1 MKSAGTGNYVCGRDE
16 GVWLTRSPWCLGSQ
30 HGHSI
35 ACSATPSASALIDR
49 QLPALPPWWLLSPL
63 PHSGPR
69 WGYGTGQGHM
79 HSSGHLEV
87 LPRAG
92 SVSRDL
98 GDNWTGASF
107 LLTSHPGPIRSQ
119 CGECKS
125 HRWRLE
131 PWACGEGDAW
141 LHFPTTGQSVIREP
155 GGQQEGNW
163 WSAGA
168 PIMWALWSLCSG
180 CPCGR
185 RSWTLINKWSHQY
198 G

>member
-35 ACSATPSASALIDR
+35 ACSAIPSASALIDC

-69 WGYGTGQGHM
+69 WGYGKGKGVCILQDILRSCPGLVVSQEIWETTGQGQA
-79 HSSGHLEV
+79 SCS
-87 LPRAG
+87 LPIQDPSDPNVENARA
-92 SVSRDL
+92 
-98 GDNWTGASF
+98 
-107 LLTSHPGPIRSQ
+107 IQ
-119 CGECKS
+119 
-125 HRWRLE
+125 WRLQQ
-131 PWACGEGDAW
+131 WACGKGDAW
-141 LHFPTTGQSVIREP
+141 LDFPTTGQSVIHEP

-168 PIMWALWSLCSG
+168 SIMWALWSLCSG
-180 CPCGR
+180 CPCDR
-185 RSWTLINKWSHQY
+185 RRWTLINKWSHQY